1 MNKKKI
7 LAVIFDC
14 DGVMFDSRQANIN
27 FYNSLLSKFGLP
39 PMSEREIDFVHMH
52 TAYES
57 VNYIFHGTNYFEKAE
72 SFRLEMDYTPFIKDM
87 IMEPGLKDLLN
98 GLRDAMGLA
107 IATNRSNTID
117 DVLKYND
124 LQNFFDIVISSL
136 NVQNPKPDPE
146 SLHRIFDYFQIG
158 PKETIYIG
166 DSLVDSEMAMVADVP
181 FIAYKNDK
189 LEADFHIDCLG
200 DIIDILKSRRLKDL
214 I

>member
-39 PMSEREIDFVHMH
+39 SMSEKEINFVHMH
-52 TAYES
+52 TSYES
-57 VNYIFHGTNYFEKAE
+57 VNYIFRGTNYFEKAE
-72 SFRLEMDYTPFIKDM
+72 SFRLEMDYRPFIKDM
-87 IMEPGLKDLLN
+87 IVEPGLKDLLN
-98 GLRDAMGLA
+98 GLRDEMGLA
-107 IATNRSNTID
+107 IATNRSNTIG

-124 LQNFFDIVISSL
+124 LQNCFDIVISSL
-136 NVQNPKPDPE
+136 DVQNPKPDPE

-166 DSLVDSEMAMVADVP
+166 DSPIDSEMAIAADVP

-189 LEADFHIDCLG
+189 LEADFYIDFLG
-200 DIIDILKSRRLKDL
+200 DIIDILNSRRLEDL